1 MYQMVESR
9 AKILIGKKEMGFTFV
24 VAVCRERERERERVG
39 LYALCNMH
47 HRNVLFLSFV
57 SIST

>member
-1 MYQMVESR
+1 VYQMVESR

-24 VAVCRERERERERVG
+24 VAVCRQRERERVG

-47 HRNVLFLSFV
+47 HRNV
-57 SIST
+57 

>member
-24 VAVCRERERERERVG
+24 VAVCREREEDCM
-39 LYALCNMH
+39 LYAICTTEMCC
-47 HRNVLFLSFV
+47 F
-57 SIST
+57 